1 MTGAAG
7 GAGGAGAGADTG
19 GATGWVMAG
28 AVLFGA
34 GGGGAK
40 VGVLGGGGVLGE
52 GSGVG
57 ADGGGAS
64 VNNTASTVFSAIR
77 TTLWARPEEMT
88 HSNKPCK
95 ATTSAMLARCL
106 RGLRWRWA

>member
-7 GAGGAGAGADTG
+7 GAGAGVGADTG

-88 HSNKPCK
+88 HSNKPCNS
-95 ATTSAMLARCL
+95 TTRPIPKRCL
-106 RGLRWRWA
+106 RGERCRSA